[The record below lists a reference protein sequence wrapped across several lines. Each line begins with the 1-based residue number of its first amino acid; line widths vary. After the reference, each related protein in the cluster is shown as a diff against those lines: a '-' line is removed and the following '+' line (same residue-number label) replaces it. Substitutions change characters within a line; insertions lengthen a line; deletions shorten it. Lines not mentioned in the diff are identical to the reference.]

1 LIVQFVL
8 SHWSGEVF
16 VPKKLLAIAAL
27 SALCGLISAASAQV
41 ITTDPSLPP
50 VNGAYVAMGPAA
62 AVYSGSGLTITLRNV
77 IDTSFSNI
85 QHVTSGANELET
97 FNSSATGDISF
108 NGGPLVP
115 VTLAGPVET
124 ETFGKTGMTIGTFST
139 QMLSLDLTGNA
150 AGHSAELML
159 DPTQTTTGQTTVAD
173 VGGGNFQITSFFDV
187 FTELSLDGGPFIPQ
201 NNGPSLLT
209 LQNMPEPSGVAL
221 LACGGL
227 AVLRRRSR
235 SRM

>member
-1 LIVQFVL
+1 MSARKHLTRLALLPIPLIL
-8 SHWSGEVF
+8 T
-16 VPKKLLAIAAL
+16 
-27 SALCGLISAASAQV
+27 SAASAQV
-41 ITTDPSLPP
+41 LTTDPSLPP
-50 VNGAYVAMGPAA
+50 VTGAYVATGPAA
-62 AVYSGSGLTITLRNV
+62 AVYAGPGLTITLQNV
-77 IDTSFSNI
+77 TDTNFSNI

-124 ETFGKTGMTIGTFST
+124 ETFGKTGMTTGTFNT
-139 QMLSLDLTGNA
+139 QMLSLDLIGNA

-159 DPTQTTTGQTTVAD
+159 DPTQTTAGQTTVAD

-187 FTELSLDGGPFIPQ
+187 FTELSLDSGPFIPQ

-221 LACGGL
+221 LACAGL

>member
-1 LIVQFVL
+1 MFAHYGL
-8 SHWSGEVF
+8 SRWALLSLPFILSGGV
-16 VPKKLLAIAAL
+16 
-27 SALCGLISAASAQV
+27 SAQV

-50 VNGAYVAMGPAA
+50 VNGAYVATGPAA
-62 AVYSGSGLTITLRNV
+62 AVYSGPGLTITLQNV

-115 VTLAGPVET
+115 VTLSGPVET
-124 ETFGKTGMTIGTFST
+124 ETFGKIGVTTGTFNT
-139 QMLSLDLTGNA
+139 QMLSLDLTGSF

-159 DPTQTTTGQTTVAD
+159 DPANATTGQTTVSD